1 MIETE
6 AQRVERAWLQNEADE
21 GMVEGYE
28 SDLNVLPEWY
38 FVQPLYKLTARQRG
52 YWFGRELRVKDL
64 EATKEIDL

>member
-28 SDLNVLPEWY
+28 SNLNELPAFYYE
-38 FVQPLYKLTARQRG
+38 QTLYKLTARQRG
-52 YWFGRELRVKDL
+52 FFFGRELRIHDL
-64 EATKEIDL
+64 EATKGVDL